1 MKIPPNQNLD
11 RDYLNFVKTV
21 KTFPLV
27 SYSFVGFILSIS
39 ALPLYIAT
47 PSIYAGLGQTIFV
60 TGMML
65 MIIRLVDA
73 FTDPIFG
80 SLIDRTGGHR
90 FLRWL
95 NPSLIILASSVF
107 FLFNPPDSLN
117 EFGLVI
123 WLTVFAILV
132 RASMTFYHVPH
143 LALGA
148 ELAEDYDQ
156 RSTLYAFSTFF
167 GYMGG
172 VIFVPLSYRIFFPTT
187 EEFNP
192 ALLNEDAYFTWS
204 IFAGVLMVFAILI
217 CVFGTQKEIPRLQAR
232 VSSRS
237 SNFELKLLQ
246 TELLDAFSN
255 GSFRTIFFG
264 MILCMFIISV
274 EAVLSPFMGFHF
286 FEMTTEQLS
295 FFSIGQLIGL
305 MLSVLFVPLLTARF
319 DKKPT
324 LIGCAL
330 LVVFLVNIPIVLIL
344 LNFDWFP
351 QPGSDSLLII
361 LVINSGLT
369 TMLAIAL
376 FATVNSMF
384 ADIADEHELETGE
397 RREGIIFSARSFAN
411 KFTASAGLVFGG
423 ILLDYIGFPRGAVT
437 GQVSGDVVWQLG
449 FIAGPATS
457 IFTIL
462 GVLLFFRY
470 KIDRVRHR
478 EIIDL
483 LKRGERNI

>member
-1 MKIPPNQNLD
+1 
-11 RDYLNFVKTV
+11 
-21 KTFPLV
+21 
-27 SYSFVGFILSIS
+27 
-39 ALPLYIAT
+39 
-47 PSIYAGLGQTIFV
+47 
-60 TGMML
+60 
-65 MIIRLVDA
+65 
-73 FTDPIFG
+73 
-80 SLIDRTGGHR
+80 
-90 FLRWL
+90 
-95 NPSLIILASSVF
+95 
-107 FLFNPPDSLN
+107 
-117 EFGLVI
+117 
-123 WLTVFAILV
+123 
-132 RASMTFYHVPH
+132 
-143 LALGA
+143 
-148 ELAEDYDQ
+148 
-156 RSTLYAFSTFF
+156 
-167 GYMGG
+167 
-172 VIFVPLSYRIFFPTT
+172 
-187 EEFNP
+187 
-192 ALLNEDAYFTWS
+192 
-204 IFAGVLMVFAILI
+204 
-217 CVFGTQKEIPRLQAR
+217 
-232 VSSRS
+232 
-237 SNFELKLLQ
+237 
-246 TELLDAFSN
+246 
-255 GSFRTIFFG
+255 
-264 MILCMFIISV
+264 
-274 EAVLSPFMGFHF
+274 MGFHF

-437 GQVSGDVVWQLG
+437 GQVSEDVVWQLG

-470 KIDRVRHR
+470 KIDRARHR
-478 EIIDL
+478 EIIDF